1 MLEPDDGKLSCPV
14 LRGEWGSNAPDLL
27 DKLQPYVKN
36 HEKEFFYYNTFWIIV
51 SSPSIICISM
61 LHSIYSWL

>member
-27 DKLQPYVKN
+27 DNIVDD
-36 HEKEFFYYNTFWIIV
+36 YYKYDLL
-51 SSPSIICISM
+51 S
-61 LHSIYSWL
+61 Y